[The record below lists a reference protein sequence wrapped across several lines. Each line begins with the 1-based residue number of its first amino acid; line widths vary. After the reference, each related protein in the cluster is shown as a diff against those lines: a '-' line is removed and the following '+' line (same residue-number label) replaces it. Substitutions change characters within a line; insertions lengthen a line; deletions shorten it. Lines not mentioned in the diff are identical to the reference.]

1 MMQQTMEAS
10 HTDSIQVQSWTLG
23 LRQVNPSCGHTFNF
37 FFTVCFWNRASVSVG
52 QSRLHLQK
60 QLSTIK
66 KNHWRNFSLE
76 GVRDYPF
83 EYSVLFTLKHLCFTA
98 QKKRIW
104 SLLVGNFSPKLNI
117 SVLPGTFWLLYLCY
131 QVVCISSSL
140 WCPDLQ
146 RDSNKGNTKW
156 HSK

>member
-23 LRQVNPSCGHTFNF
+23 LKQVNPSCGHTCNF
-37 FFTVCFWNRASVSVG
+37 FFFAVCFWNRASVSVG

-83 EYSVLFTLKHLCFTA
+83 EYSVLFILKHLCFTA

-104 SLLVGNFSPKLNI
+104 SLHVGN
-117 SVLPGTFWLLYLCY
+117 LLLTQVKYLCPSWNFLAF
-131 QVVCISSSL
+131 ISLLSGGLHLKFFMVS
-140 WCPDLQ
+140 WPT
-146 RDSNKGNTKW
+146 KG
-156 HSK
+156 